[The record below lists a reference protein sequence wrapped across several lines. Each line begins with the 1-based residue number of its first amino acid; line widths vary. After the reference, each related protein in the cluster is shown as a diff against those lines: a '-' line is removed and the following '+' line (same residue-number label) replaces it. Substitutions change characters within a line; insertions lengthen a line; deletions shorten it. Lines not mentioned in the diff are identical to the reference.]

1 MKPLFYTQFVGSLG
15 KPVVT
20 DFLFRVEGRQ
30 FLPLGKAYTH
40 TLHTTRGVGK
50 DVGGEGM
57 ENDVEAR
64 LGFALPN
71 VIGKYLIK
79 KEGVTETLAF
89 KESSATS

>member
-1 MKPLFYTQFVGSLG
+1 MLDHSENPSSLTFYFGLRKAVSS
-15 KPVVT
+15 P
-20 DFLFRVEGRQ
+20 REGVH
-30 FLPLGKAYTH
+30 TH